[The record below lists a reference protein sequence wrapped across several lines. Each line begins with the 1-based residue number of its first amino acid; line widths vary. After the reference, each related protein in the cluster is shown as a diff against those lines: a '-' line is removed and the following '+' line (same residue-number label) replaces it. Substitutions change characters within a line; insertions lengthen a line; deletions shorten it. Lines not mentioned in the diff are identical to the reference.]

1 MLHAKALAVTVAYDI
16 YLECAEGVMDL
27 SWKQEKPVDF
37 HTFRK
42 KLAKQMLAYSP
53 QHRKYPGDEKF
64 RPYTRRPKA

>member
-16 YLECAEGVMDL
+16 YLECSEGAMQQE
-27 SWKQEKPVDF
+27 WAMEKPVDF
-37 HTFRK
+37 YTFRE

-64 RPYTRRPKA
+64 